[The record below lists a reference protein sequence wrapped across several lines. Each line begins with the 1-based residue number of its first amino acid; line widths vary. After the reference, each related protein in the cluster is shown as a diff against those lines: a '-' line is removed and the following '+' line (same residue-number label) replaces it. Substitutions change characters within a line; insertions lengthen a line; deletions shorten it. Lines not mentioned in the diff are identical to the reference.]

1 MEPDAQNTTP
11 AAEVSE
17 LEAEFQRE
25 AQTLPEQKSA
35 PEPSLPEAPQGGF
48 SHTTNTLKETD
59 AKIAAKIENLKNE
72 AKSELDQL
80 KSLKAEIAKKI
91 ADIKELEE
99 TREKIKKELDKISG
113 LQSEVESITEEAKH
127 ELGEI

>member
-1 MEPDAQNTTP
+1 MEPDGQNATP
-11 AAEVSE
+11 VAEVSE

-25 AQTLPEQKSA
+25 AAAVPAQKPTPEPTLPET
-35 PEPSLPEAPQGGF
+35 PQGSF

-59 AKIAAKIENLKNE
+59 VKIAAKIESLKAD

-80 KSLKAEIAKKI
+80 KGLKTAIAKKI

-99 TREKIKKELDKISG
+99 TREKIKKELDKIAG
-113 LQSEVESITEEAKH
+113 LQSEVDSITEEAKH
-127 ELGEI
+127 ELGES